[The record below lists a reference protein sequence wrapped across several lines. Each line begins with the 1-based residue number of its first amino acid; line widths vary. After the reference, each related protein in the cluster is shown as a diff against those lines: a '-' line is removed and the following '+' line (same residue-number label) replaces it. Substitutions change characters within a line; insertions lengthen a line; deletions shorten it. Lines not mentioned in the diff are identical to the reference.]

1 MNMKSAAILLG
12 AAAAI
17 SGTLFAAQLYRW
29 VDEKGNV
36 EFRDTPPPASAP
48 AKKIEE
54 RKLGGTAAPAPALPY
69 SVQQAMKNFPV
80 TLWATDCGDACTNA
94 RAHLARRGVPYA
106 EKDPQAEF
114 DNFKKVT
121 GGTEVPVIFVG
132 STRLKGYLENELD
145 NALDAAGYPSTA
157 LVKPAAKPAAKPA
170 EKSAA
175 GESKPAAP
183 AAPAAGG
190 GVRLYTTPDCGS
202 NCAGARQILA
212 ARGIAFQEIE
222 VVSPAQIEQLKK
234 MTGNDV
240 VPVLHLG
247 QFWVQGYNPADYEA
261 ALDKA
266 GHKGPT
272 PQ

>member
-1 MNMKSAAILLG
+1 MRSATILL
-12 AAAAI
+12 AAAAAL
-17 SGTLFAAQLYRW
+17 SGAVFAGQLYRW

-36 EFRDTPPPASAP
+36 EFRDTPPPAT
-48 AKKIEE
+48 AKTIEE
-54 RKLGGTAAPAPALPY
+54 RKLGGGTAPAANLPY

-114 DNFKKVT
+114 ESFKKVT

-132 STRLKGYLENELD
+132 STRLKGYLESDLD
-145 NALDAAGYPSTA
+145 KALDAAGYPRTA

-175 GESKPAAP
+175 AESKPKPAAP
-183 AAPAAGG
+183 AG

-202 NCAGARQILA
+202 NCAGAKQLLA
-212 ARGIAFQEIE
+212 ARGIAFQEVE

-247 QFWVQGYNPADYEA
+247 QFWVQGYNPADYES

-266 GHKGPT
+266 GHKRPA

>member
-1 MNMKSAAILLG
+1 MKFTAMLLG
-12 AAAAI
+12 AATAI

-54 RKLGGTAAPAPALPY
+54 RKMGGGAVPAAALPY

-94 RAHLARRGVPYA
+94 RAHLARRGVPYV

-114 DNFKKVT
+114 ESFKKAT

-132 STRLKGYLENELD
+132 STRLKGYLESDLD
-145 NALDAAGYPSTA
+145 TALDAAGYPRTA
-157 LVKPAAKPAAKPA
+157 LVSPAAKPASKPA
-170 EKSAA
+170 EKAA
-175 GESKPAAP
+175 AAQPKPAAP
-183 AAPAAGG
+183 AAPAG
-190 GVRLYTTPDCGS
+190 GVRLYTSPDCGA
-202 NCAGARQILA
+202 NCADARQLLGAR
-212 ARGIAFQEIE
+212 GVAFQEVQ
-222 VVSPAQIEQLKK
+222 VVSPAQIAELKK
-234 MTGNDV
+234 MTGNEV

-247 QFWVQGYNPADYEA
+247 QFWVQGYNPADYESV
-261 ALDKA
+261 LDKA
-266 GHKGPT
+266 GYRRPA
-272 PQ
+272 Q